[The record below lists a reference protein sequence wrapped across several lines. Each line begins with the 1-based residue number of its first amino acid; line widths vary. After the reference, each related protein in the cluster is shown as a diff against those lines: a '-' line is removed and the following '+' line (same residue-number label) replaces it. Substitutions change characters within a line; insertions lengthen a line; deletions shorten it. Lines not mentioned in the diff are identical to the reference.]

1 MCERKL
7 WSVILVCRLRVA
19 SRELTWSSSSIAF
32 LSVKH
37 SAWIVVSALGVRE
50 LGLGGL
56 WYWYHECLLFGY
68 LMVQVPGLL

>member
-19 SRELTWSSSSIAF
+19 SWESTQSLSSIAF

-37 SAWIVVSALGVRE
+37 SAQIVVSALGVRE
-50 LGLGGL
+50 LGLGWLGRL
-56 WYWYHECLLFGY
+56 GIGIMSICCL
-68 LMVQVPGLL
+68 VI

>member
-1 MCERKL
+1 MLQRGRGQICERKL

-19 SRELTWSSSSIAF
+19 SGESTRSSSSIAF

-37 SAWIVVSALGVRE
+37 SAHIFVSAMGVRE

-56 WYWYHECLLFGY
+56 GWVL
-68 LMVQVPGLL
+68 VS